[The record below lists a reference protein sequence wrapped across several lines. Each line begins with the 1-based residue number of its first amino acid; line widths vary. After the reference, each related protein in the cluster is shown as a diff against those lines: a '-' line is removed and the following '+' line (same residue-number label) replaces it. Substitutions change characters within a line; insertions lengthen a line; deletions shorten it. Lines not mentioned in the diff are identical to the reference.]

1 MRICAI
7 ICEFNP
13 FHNGHKY
20 LMDKARELT
29 GADAILC
36 IMSGSFTQRGEMC
49 VLDKYV
55 RARHAILGG
64 ADCVIQ
70 LPAPF
75 AVAPAEI
82 FAKGAIKILSAIP
95 EVNAIAFGCESGTA
109 QDFVNAANMVMTENS
124 VFKDILSRMLAEG
137 ESFIKSYTTAFEA
150 CGGNSDILSRPN
162 NVLGF
167 EYTKS
172 ILRYQA
178 NIGILP
184 ITRIG
189 SEYNDP
195 VLKNNFSS
203 ATAIRK
209 NLRNEMVKYNMP
221 EFVYPDLQDCTDDC
235 SEFENMLR
243 FSLFTSKHDELS
255 SVYGC
260 TEGLE
265 NKLKALENDR
275 YADIIEKSTS
285 KRYTSAR
292 IRRILCANML
302 GLRKDEIEKF
312 FKASLYIRPLAVRS
326 EMANEMLSA
335 LASSVYPIVTKPNS
349 NNLSYEAK
357 DCFELDL
364 FEYAAYNHIN
374 HTNNKDYTLIV

>member
-20 LMDKARELT
+20 LLDKAKELT

-95 EVNAIAFGCESGTA
+95 EVTAIAFGCESGTA

-124 VFKDILSRMLAEG
+124 VFKDILQRMLAEG
-137 ESFIKSYTTAFEA
+137 ESFIKSYTAAFEA

-172 ILRYQA
+172 ILRFQA

-184 ITRIG
+184 ITRVG
-189 SEYNDP
+189 AEYNDP

-209 NLRNEMVKYNMP
+209 NLRNENVRFNLP
-221 EFVYPDLQDCTDDC
+221 DFVYPDLQDCTDDS
-235 SEFENMLR
+235 SEFESMMR
-243 FSLFTSKHDELS
+243 FSLFTSKHADLS
-255 SVYGC
+255 AVYGC
-260 TEGLE
+260 SEGLE
-265 NKLKALENDR
+265 NKLKALENEK
-275 YADIIEKSTS
+275 YSDIIEKSTS

-302 GLRKDEIEKF
+302 GLHKDEIEKF
-312 FKASLYIRPLAVRS
+312 FKASLYVRPLAVRS
-326 EMANEMLSA
+326 ERANEMLSA
-335 LASSVYPIVTKPNS
+335 LASSVYPIVTKPIS

-357 DCFELDL
+357 DCFEKDL

-374 HTNNKDYTLIV
+374 HTNNKDYTIIV

>member
-1 MRICAI
+1 MKICAI

-20 LMDKARELT
+20 LIDQAKAYS
-29 GADAILC
+29 GADAVLC

-49 VLDKYV
+49 VLDKYT
-55 RARHAILGG
+55 RARHAIAGG

-95 EVNAIAFGCESGTA
+95 EVTTLAFGCESGTA
-109 QDFVNAANMVMTENS
+109 QDFIDAANLVSNENAL
-124 VFKDILSRMLAEG
+124 FKNILSRMLAEG
-137 ESFIKSYTTAFEA
+137 ESFIKSYTAAFEA
-150 CGGNSDILSRPN
+150 CGGNSNILSKPN

-172 ILRYQA
+172 IIRCKSTMS
-178 NIGILP
+178 ILP
-184 ITRIG
+184 ITRVG
-189 SEYNDP
+189 SEYNDTE
-195 VLKNNFSS
+195 LHGNFSS

-209 NLRNEMVKYNMP
+209 NLKNDLVKYNLP
-221 EFVYPDLQDCTDDC
+221 EFVHPDLSSCTNDTT
-235 SEFENMLR
+235 EFENMLR
-243 FSLFTSKHDELS
+243 FSLFTSKNSKLNA
-255 SVYGC
+255 VYGC

-265 NKLKALENDR
+265 NKLKSLENGR
-275 YADIIEKSTS
+275 YADIIANCTS

-302 GLRKDEIEKF
+302 ELYNCDKYF
-312 FKASLYIRPLAVRS
+312 NANLYIRPLAVRRDRTD
-326 EMANEMLSA
+326 EILSS
-335 LASSVYPIVTKPNS
+335 LASSTYPIVTKPNS
-349 NNLSYEAK
+349 NSLAGEARE
-357 DCFELDL
+357 CFEKDL
-364 FEYAAYNHIN
+364 YEYAVYNHIN
-374 HTNNKDYTLIV
+374 HTNNKDYTLLV